1 MALISFS
8 TPSLVSGVS
17 QQPDPLR
24 FSTQA
29 EKQENAYSSI
39 VDGLC
44 KRQPTN
50 HLAQMV
56 SGSNFDSCKVHPI
69 NRDTSERYLVLYR
82 QNEIK
87 VWDIV
92 NGVERNVQ
100 APGGGSADFSYI
112 NQLDVS
118 RLKSLTV
125 ADTTFVCNPDT
136 EVAMSASVSAAA
148 SPGGLIFVKAGN
160 YKTDYFVSWAFKN
173 SGGSILAGS
182 TLVTTWDGNTSG
194 NSKNIHRIGPFP
206 LSGNPTGTYSV
217 DVLEDT
223 ASITGVSSG
232 SITASDFASAI
243 QAINGVTAT
252 TFTGSGGYYVRV
264 TGSFNGLDTRVS
276 NLTKPAASI
285 ATIAEEQGHTEATE
299 DSIETSDIAARIAT
313 EMFATLSA
321 SPGGA
326 SAYINS
332 VGAYNSSTV
341 FIDAKYELVYL
352 EVSDGQGDT
361 SMFGACKKV
370 ARVTDLPVKCVD
382 GFRIKIEGDPEQGED
397 DYYAE
402 FEASGDLIASP
413 AFGSGVWKECIGPN
427 LPYEFDAS
435 TMPHKLVRKF
445 SGATPYFE
453 FGPVDWVDR
462 AVGDDLTNAEP
473 SFVGLTIND
482 IFLFRGRMG
491 FLSDDN
497 VILSEAGNFE
507 NFWRTT
513 TTILAESDRIDI
525 GVSHPQVSILH
536 SAVQWNEKLIVFSD
550 QNQFL
555 LEGDPYLTP
564 QTAQVSTITS
574 YENISSTRPVGNGRS
589 VAFPYKQGDYSGVRE
604 LYQAA
609 QDVYD
614 ADDTTQPVPTYL
626 AGNIVEMASSTVDGV
641 LVCLTEG
648 ERSSLYIF
656 KYYYSG
662 QDRAQAAWSKFTFG
676 SDAQIRS
683 VAFIDTTLYLVVVR
697 DQGLYLESLE
707 FGPNLQDPDS
717 EFVVRLD
724 RRVADNSTGVSAS
737 YSPGNDWTT
746 ITLPYNVAAGRTY
759 KVVRRATAAGGEAG
773 QSFTIAETPS
783 GSNIKVSGDITSEP
797 FWVGEQYIMDYQFS
811 APRIREAVNTPGG
824 RGTVTTGRQQIKAG
838 HIVYDTSRYFQ
849 LDVTPEGRSTSTV
862 SFTKGLPDSGSFR
875 FPIRSK
881 NDQVTV
887 RVHNNSHLPSN
898 IISIEWEADY
908 NTVNSRYRG

>member
-56 SGSNFDSCKVHPI
+56 SGSTFDSCKVHAI

-92 NGVERNVQ
+92 NGVERTVQ
-100 APGGGSADFSYI
+100 GPGGAPVDFSYI

-125 ADTTFVCNPDT
+125 ADTTFLCNPDT

-160 YKTDYFVSWAFKN
+160 YKTDYYVQWVFKN
-173 SGGSILAGS
+173 SSGGLLSGS
-182 TLVTTWDGNTSG
+182 NIVTTWDGNTSG

-206 LSGNPTGTYSV
+206 LSGASTGTYSV
-217 DVLEDT
+217 DVLGDT
-223 ASITGVSSG
+223 VSFTSSSSNGSFIATQWASLINARNGVS
-232 SITASDFASAI
+232 
-243 QAINGVTAT
+243 AT
-252 TFTGSGGYYVRV
+252 TFTGSGGYYIRI

-276 NLTKPAASI
+276 NLVKPGGT
-285 ATIAEEQGHTEATE
+285 ATIAEEQAHTEPTE
-299 DSIETSDIAARIAT
+299 DSIETSDIAARISS
-313 EMFATLSA
+313 EIFNTLSG

-332 VGAYNSSTV
+332 IGAYNSSTV
-341 FIDAKYELVYL
+341 FIDAKYELVNL

-370 ARVTDLPVKCVD
+370 SRVTDLPTKCKD

-402 FEASGDLIASP
+402 FEIAAGSLGD
-413 AFGSGVWKECIGPN
+413 FGRGVWKECIGPG
-427 LPYEFDAS
+427 LSYEFDAS
-435 TMPHKLVRKF
+435 TMPHKLVRTF
-445 SGATPYFE
+445 SGATPVFE
-453 FGPVDWVDR
+453 FGPVDWADR
-462 AVGDDLTNAEP
+462 AVGDDLTNPEP

-525 GVSHPQVSILH
+525 GVSHPKVSILH
-536 SAVQWNEKLIVFSD
+536 SAVQWNEKLIMFSD
-550 QNQFL
+550 QTQFI

-574 YENISSTRPVGNGRS
+574 YENISSTRPVGNGRAI
-589 VAFPYKQGDYSGVRE
+589 AFPYKQGDYSGVRE

-614 ADDTTQPVPTYL
+614 AEDTTQPVPSYL
-626 AGNIVEMASSTVDGV
+626 VGDIVEMAASTVDGV
-641 LVCLTEG
+641 LVCLTGG
-648 ERSSLYIF
+648 ERSSLFVF

-662 QDRAQAAWSKFTFG
+662 QERAQSAWSKYTFG
-676 SDAQIRS
+676 SDAEIRS

-697 DQGLYLESLE
+697 DQGLFLESLE
-707 FGPNLQDPDS
+707 FGSNIQDPDS

-724 RRVADNSTGVSAS
+724 RRVSDASSGVSSS
-737 YSPGNDWTT
+737 YSPGSGWTT

-759 KVVRRATAAGGEAG
+759 KVVRRATVAGGEAG
-773 QSFTIAETPS
+773 EEFTVVSTPS

-797 FWVGEQYIMDYQFS
+797 FWVGEQYTMEYQFS

-838 HIVYDTSRYFQ
+838 HIVYDTSRAF
-849 LDVTPEGRSTSTV
+849 DVEVTPEGRSTETV
-862 SFTKGLPDSGSFR
+862 SFSESSLDDGDFR
-875 FPIRSK
+875 FPIRSR
-881 NDQVTV
+881 NDQVTIKV
-887 RVHNNSHLPSN
+887 LNSTHLPSN